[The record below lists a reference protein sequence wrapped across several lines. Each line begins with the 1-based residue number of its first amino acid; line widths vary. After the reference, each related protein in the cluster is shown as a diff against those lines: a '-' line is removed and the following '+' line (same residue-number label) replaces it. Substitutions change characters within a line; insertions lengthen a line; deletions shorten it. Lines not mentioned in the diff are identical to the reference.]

1 MYGSQVGSLELIV
14 NNISIWNLTGQ
25 QENNWLLAEV
35 KLPSGNYTV
44 FFNRFSKHLKRPNY
58 FFLSNTTRF

>member
-14 NNISIWNLTGQ
+14 NNNPIWSLTGQ

-44 FFNRFSKHLKRPNY
+44 FFFTDFQNI
-58 FFLSNTTRF
+58 